1 VSIVNIF
8 FANNIDRVSFRI
20 YNLIACREVCILKS
34 RIKQIRKDT
43 GLTQSEFGEKIGVK
57 GNTVTT
63 YETGARVP
71 SDAVIHSIC
80 REFNIS
86 ELWLRT
92 GEGEPH
98 IQRDEDEEF
107 LEVMEQIHM
116 SDDDLIKRIIKAYWF
131 MEDDEKA
138 AIRKLIDG
146 FTKK

>member
-1 VSIVNIF
+1 MNTIAERIMAIVDERGGNKSD
-8 FANNIDRVSFRI
+8 FA
-20 YNLIACREVCILKS
+20 
-34 RIKQIRKDT
+34 RK
-43 GLTQSEFGEKIGVK
+43 I
-57 GNTVTT
+57 NVTPA
-63 YETGARVP
+63 YISKLGKEPNCVP
-71 SDAVIHSIC
+71 SDRTIADIC

-86 ELWLRT
+86 EVWLRT

-116 SDDDLIKRIIKAYWF
+116 SDDELIKRIIKAYWF